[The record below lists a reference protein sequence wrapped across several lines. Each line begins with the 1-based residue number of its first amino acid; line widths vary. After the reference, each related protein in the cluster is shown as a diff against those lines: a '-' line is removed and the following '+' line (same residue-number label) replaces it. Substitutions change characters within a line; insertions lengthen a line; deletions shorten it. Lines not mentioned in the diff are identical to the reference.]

1 MTPIE
6 GGGKEGG
13 GKERGGKEGGG
24 KERGGKEG
32 GKEGWREDGERKEG
46 TRKTITNVITCWN
59 FAGTELELESGY
71 AGTIVHYLS
80 GLYWYK

>member
-13 GKERGGKEGGG
+13 GKERGGR
-24 KERGGKEG
+24 ERGMEG
-32 GKEGWREDGERKEG
+32 GWREDGGRKEG

>member
-6 GGGKEGG
+6 G
-13 GKERGGKEGGG
+13 GGKEGGG

-32 GKEGWREDGERKEG
+32 GKEGWREDGGRKEG